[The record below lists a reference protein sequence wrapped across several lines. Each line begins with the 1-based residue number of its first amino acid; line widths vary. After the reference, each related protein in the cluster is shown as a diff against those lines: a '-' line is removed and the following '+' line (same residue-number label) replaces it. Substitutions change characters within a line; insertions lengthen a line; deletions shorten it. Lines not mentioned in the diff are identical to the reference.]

1 MKNNEKDHE
10 EIYQDFKKLVNMSAS
25 QLEKWLETDMSKEV
39 GQKEG
44 DGEST
49 GRKSA
54 KKIVKILQTKKDD
67 LNSSDY
73 THMSKVIAYISRH
86 TAQRPKGDVSNT
98 PWLYSLK
105 NWGYNPEKK

>member
-25 QLEKWLETDMSKEV
+25 QLEKWLETDMSKKV

-44 DGEST
+44 DGESI

-54 KKIVKILQTKKDD
+54 KKIISILETKKDD
-67 LNSSDY
+67 LKPADY
-73 THMSKVIAYISRH
+73 KHMGKVIAYISRH
-86 TAQRPKGDVSNT
+86 TAQRPKGDVSET
-98 PWLYSLK
+98 P
-105 NWGYNPEKK
+105 